1 MVDDRGTVSYLHPR
15 CCMLEEPGAGHG
27 LGKTEVQNSC
37 RRRRWGHVINLRN
50 QIFGGKTPVRF
61 RRFPSSTPARLA
73 DGLGPIRLPLAGR
86 RFAPGTWVPRSRSLS
101 GLGKKKVPRRL
112 FIVKRLLWLRQEYMP
127 HPDMARTRGPE
138 RLYGRLNWTARCGD
152 GRMKRGIL
160 KIDVQVCTARVQ
172 PPRYAFLTSAFS
184 SSSFEGP
191 SSTRRPVSIT

>member
-1 MVDDRGTVSYLHPR
+1 M
-15 CCMLEEPGAGHG
+15 
-27 LGKTEVQNSC
+27 QNSC
-37 RRRRWGHVINLRN
+37 RRRCNGHELNLRN
-50 QIFGGKTPVRF
+50 QMGGGKTSVRF
-61 RRFPSSTPARLA
+61 RRFSSSTPARLA
-73 DGLGPIRLPLAGR
+73 DGLGPIRLPFAGR

-127 HPDMARTRGPE
+127 HPNMARTRGPE

-152 GRMKRGIL
+152 GRMKIGSIGIG
-160 KIDVQVCTARVQ
+160 VQVCTARVQ

-184 SSSFEGP
+184 RSSFEGP